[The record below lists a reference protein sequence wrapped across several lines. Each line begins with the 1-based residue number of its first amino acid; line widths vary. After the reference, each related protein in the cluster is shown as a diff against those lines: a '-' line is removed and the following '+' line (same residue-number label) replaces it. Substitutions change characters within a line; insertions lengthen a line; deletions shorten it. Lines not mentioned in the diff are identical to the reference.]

1 MEVLIFCLWNVIAIF
16 ICDLF
21 YFICF
26 MKGAL
31 VINVYYI
38 FASRYQVL
46 NNLEGGIKFYLS
58 NTQGQAGTLISV
70 NPMDGEELNIDL
82 AYFFKKTLYSQ
93 CFYSSRKRAS
103 SI

>member
-1 MEVLIFCLWNVIAIF
+1 
-16 ICDLF
+16 
-21 YFICF
+21 

-82 AYFFKKTLYSQ
+82 AYFFKKNFVFSMFLFLQKKGIVYIAPAQ
-93 CFYSSRKRAS
+93 IG
-103 SI
+103 SITPLLKK